1 MSESISLASACPPRK
16 KRRAGHALFNKAQ
29 VEELN
34 KAKKICAS
42 ALSHKY
48 CAALQARGITESF
61 LASLTSHI
69 GRCRQ
74 KSSEAMQQT
83 ILKENYTAEEGQA
96 KKALLKSIAEIQSA
110 AKQKYARSNPV
121 MLQDYCIGKDI
132 DASRA
137 ALEQYSQNILEKLG
151 GDPNQFPSTPGTPQT
166 ASSLPAD
173 TLPGITP
180 EKVAALGALRS
191 KWMELQS
198 KQAHSQAL
206 ATSLRAE
213 RDALVQTITDK
224 RIQIQFAAEAEW
236 PASEP
241 VSAGKRRA
249 FLLQPSRPFSL
260 AA

>member
-1 MSESISLASACPPRK
+1 MLETPPPAPLPALK
-16 KRRAGHALFNKAQ
+16 KRRPGHALFNQAQ
-29 VEELN
+29 VQELN

-42 ALSHKY
+42 ALSPGY
-48 CAALQARGITESF
+48 RAALEARGITETF
-61 LASLTSHI
+61 VAGLDGYI
-69 GRCRQ
+69 DFCRQ

-83 ILKENYTAEEGQA
+83 ILKENFTGEERLA
-96 KKALLKSIAEIQSA
+96 KKALLKAVAEIQSA

-137 ALEQYSQNILEKLG
+137 ALEQYSQIILEKLG
-151 GDPNQFPSTPGTPQT
+151 GNPSTSGSQPDSG
-166 ASSLPAD
+166 ASLAHAVAD
-173 TLPGITP
+173 SLPGITP
-180 EKVAALGALRS
+180 EKVGALSELRFR
-191 KWMELQS
+191 WMDAQS
-198 KQAHSQAL
+198 SQANSQAL

-213 RDALVQTITDK
+213 RDALIQTIIDK

-241 VSAGKRRA
+241 ASAGKRRA